1 MESGGGGAR
10 VPVSYLFAFS
20 CCFWNSQGKNI
31 EVVCHSLLRWT
42 TFGQNSPQ
50 WPLRLGWPCTLRL
63 IASLSY
69 TRVWSM
75 WSFRLV
81 FWDCGF
87 HSGDHGIVVFAS
99 SVCLLMDENKR
110 HCVCVC
116 VCVCVWH
123 HVTSWTA
130 AHEASLSFIICQ
142 SCSNSCPRSQWCYLP
157 SHPSSAVLFF
167 CLHSF
172 LASRSFP
179 VSQVFASDSQSI
191 GASSS
196 ASVLPV
202 DIQGW
207 FPWGLTGLISLLPKE
222 LSRVFSSTI
231 IWKHPFLDAQLSLW
245 SSSYKS
251 TRKTIALII
260 QTFVEEWCLY
270 FLICCLGLS

>member
-10 VPVSYLFAFS
+10 VPVSYLFTFS
-20 CCFWNSQGKNI
+20 CCFWDSQGKNI

-99 SVCLLMDENKR
+99 SVCLLMDEDKR

-116 VCVCVWH
+116 VCVCV
-123 HVTSWTA
+123 TSCD
-130 AHEASLSFIICQ
+130 IVD
-142 SCSNSCPRSQWCYLP
+142 CSTRGFPVLHYLP
-157 SHPSSAVLFF
+157 ELLKFMSTESVMLSTISSIL
-167 CLHSF
+167 CCPL
-172 LASRSFP
+172 
-179 VSQVFASDSQSI
+179 
-191 GASSS
+191 
-196 ASVLPV
+196 
-202 DIQGW
+202 
-207 FPWGLTGLISLLPKE
+207 LLPSFFPSIK
-222 LSRVFSSTI
+222 VFSSE
-231 IWKHPFLDAQLSLW
+231 S
-245 SSSYKS
+245 
-251 TRKTIALII
+251 
-260 QTFVEEWCLY
+260 
-270 FLICCLGLS
+270 GLCIR

>member
-10 VPVSYLFAFS
+10 VPVSYLFTFS
-20 CCFWNSQGKNI
+20 CCVWDSQGKNI

-99 SVCLLMDENKR
+99 SVCLLMDEDKR

-116 VCVCVWH
+116 VCVCVCDIMWH
-123 HVTSWTA
+123 RGLQHTRLPCP
-130 AHEASLSFIICQ
+130 SLSARVAQIHVHGVSDAI
-142 SCSNSCPRSQWCYLP
+142 YHLI
-157 SHPSSAVLFF
+157 HPL
-167 CLHSF
+167 L
-172 LASRSFP
+172 
-179 VSQVFASDSQSI
+179 
-191 GASSS
+191 SSS
-196 ASVLPV
+196 FAF
-202 DIQGW
+202 I
-207 FPWGLTGLISLLPKE
+207 
-222 LSRVFSSTI
+222 LS
-231 IWKHPFLDAQLSLW
+231 
-245 SSSYKS
+245 
-251 TRKTIALII
+251 
-260 QTFVEEWCLY
+260 
-270 FLICCLGLS
+270 